1 MDAGTVG
8 VAVDNVGNVFV
19 TDSGNHRI
27 SKGVPINR
35 PTITTPSPL
44 PLGIVGTAYRQTL
57 RASGS
62 TMPYS
67 WSIVSGNLPPGLALS
82 NDGTISGTPSAMV
95 TNNFIVQVAGANGLV
110 STNSFSMRTVI
121 RGSLSVQSN
130 SVSGFQLNI
139 TGVLGGLYIVQVSTN
154 LIVWT
159 SLQTN
164 YAPFIF
170 TDTNSGSYPN
180 RFYRSLYLQQ

>member
-1 MDAGTVG
+1 
-8 VAVDNVGNVFV
+8 
-19 TDSGNHRI
+19 
-27 SKGVPINR
+27 
-35 PTITTPSPL
+35 
-44 PLGIVGTAYRQTL
+44 
-57 RASGS
+57 
-62 TMPYS
+62 
-67 WSIVSGNLPPGLALS
+67 
-82 NDGTISGTPSAMV
+82 MV